1 MCAIVDAGNMPSCPD
16 NLLFCSDGL
25 LPRSACSVFASAAP
39 LSVKARRPPAG
50 GVTLSVSGLRDTSV
64 MPTPSCRSTCT
75 ALSMSPLIR
84 GAVINEVS
92 SAKEAQMR
100 ARSVWLLEEGAVIVP
115 QKDGVFTLRF
125 IMVSFV
131 LLFSWVFFKNSRL
144 DF

>member
-1 MCAIVDAGNMPSCPD
+1 
-16 NLLFCSDGL
+16 
-25 LPRSACSVFASAAP
+25 
-39 LSVKARRPPAG
+39 
-50 GVTLSVSGLRDTSV
+50 
-64 MPTPSCRSTCT
+64 
-75 ALSMSPLIR
+75 MSPLIR
-84 GAVINEVS
+84 GAVIHEVS
-92 SAKEAQMR
+92 SARAAQIR